1 MTETT
6 GKVKKSRKI
15 VEDNSS
21 KVENIDTEIK
31 NQVNNDYYIYNFKNI
46 EEVASRIY
54 SSIADRLLN
63 GNLVFAYKGVSQNS
77 DLNCLVVVQYNGPDC
92 NMFGAGVFKKSYSYC
107 IPFAPIE
114 YLDEVK
120 DELIEAKVDK
130 KIIATF
136 TSIIEDLE
144 KRVNKNNNNN

>member
-6 GKVKKSRKI
+6 GKVKKSKKI
-15 VEDNSS
+15 VEDNNN

-31 NQVNNDYYIYNFKNI
+31 NQINNDYYIYNFKNI

-63 GNLVFAYKGVSQNS
+63 GNLIFAYKGVSQSS
-77 DLNCLVVVQYNGPDC
+77 DLNCLVVVQYDNPER
-92 NMFGAGVFKKSYSYC
+92 NLFGAAVFKKSYSYC

-136 TSIIEDLE
+136 TNIIEDLE